1 MTLNIGRFND
11 NVTIDYRDNYGNIKK
26 ELDIGLV
33 QQAFF
38 NTNAQIQSVIDHI
51 NFMHRK
57 IDDLKDVNNFMQ
69 WIDQVHPELKRDYVI
84 SQRVASRLEEGPG
97 EAAVCEAG

>member
-1 MTLNIGRFND
+1 MKLYENVTIND
-11 NVTIDYRDNYGNIKK
+11 NVVTTYRDNYGNTKN
-26 ELDIGLV
+26 ELDVGAV
-33 QQAFF
+33 QGAIVAM
-38 NTNAQIQSVIDHI
+38 NNRITDMVSHI

-57 IDDLKDVNNFMQ
+57 FDDLKDVNNFMQ

-97 EAAVCEAG
+97 EAVCEAG

>member
-1 MTLNIGRFND
+1 MSFDLRPFND
-11 NVTIDYRDNYGNIKK
+11 SVVTEYRDNWGNAKQ
-26 ELDIGLV
+26 ELNPDKV
-33 QQAFF
+33 QQAIS
-38 NTNAQIQSVIDHI
+38 NASSQIQTLVDHL

-57 IDDLKDVNNFMQ
+57 LGDLKDVNNFMQ

-97 EAAVCEAG
+97 EAVCEAG